1 MATYT
6 ASNDDGTTTGW
17 IVTVSPGGGDGDFFS
32 IDDDGVL
39 TFDEPPDY
47 EAPRG
52 NTYSF
57 SITAYD
63 GNPPNGQRPGQ
74 TSFSVRVIVEDVE
87 EISGPSA
94 VDYPENGA
102 GPVATYTVTD
112 PAGPSIAWS
121 LLDGDD
127 SGLFRISSGG
137 VLTFRASPNHEA
149 PADADGNNVY
159 RTTVK
164 AVHGSKTNTLVVAVT
179 VTNVNEAPEFPS
191 TENGRRM
198 VAEDAEVGED
208 IGDAVEAT
216 DPDVG
221 DSLTYS
227 LGGDDATS
235 FDIVASTG
243 QLQTE
248 APLDSDTKSRHTVT
262 VTATDRAG
270 LTDEITVTITVADVN
285 EAPEFDD
292 GPATTRTVP
301 ENTRQ
306 SQNIGDPVAATDP
319 DSRDRLTYTLGG
331 EDAASFDI
339 VASSG
344 QLRTRAALD
353 FEATTTY
360 SVIVYVRDSKD
371 KFGAGDTATDDE
383 ITVTINVDD
392 VEEVP
397 EFPFSRTERMVAEN
411 TGPDQ
416 DIGAPVAATDGDNDT
431 LTYTLG
437 GTDAASFNFDTTT
450 GQLQTKDPLDKET
463 KSRYS
468 VTVSVSDGK
477 DVDGNPDDVVDA
489 TITVTI
495 TVTDVN
501 ETPEFPSAEDG
512 TRMVAE
518 NTRRGQNIG
527 APVAATDGDR
537 DTLTYTLGGDDAA
550 AFDIDE
556 SSGQLRT
563 KAPLDYEAETS
574 YFVTVSVSDLKDIH
588 GNPDEVVD
596 ATVDVTITVDDV
608 NEAPEFTAGSATAR
622 TVAENTAAGEDIGTP
637 VAATDD
643 DNNEVLT
650 YTLGGDDAAAFDIDE
665 SSGQLLTKDPLD
677 HETKSRYTVAVSVR
691 DSRDAAGDADTA
703 TDDTI
708 TVTINVADV
717 NEAPVIKGEAS
728 VDYPENGDGPVATF
742 TATDPEM
749 GTLSWSLLMTGDY
762 DDFTM
767 DGSAL
772 SFNTPPDF
780 EDPNQGNTY
789 QVTVRVSD
797 GTHEDTLAVNVT
809 VTNEDEA
816 GTLTRS
822 SEPPQ
827 VEATL
832 TATLSDPDGN
842 VSSDIWEWERSATGS
857 DPWTTISGF
866 TPNTYTPVEAD
877 EGSYLRVTVTYT
889 DGHGSAK
896 TAQAVWPD
904 PVRAAPEMNEPPTF
918 ADAATTRE
926 VAENTAAGE
935 DIGDPVVAT
944 DPNTFDTTLTYS
956 LSGTDEE
963 SFAIVPETG
972 QLQTKAALNFETG
985 DTYMVTVTAK
995 DSSTE
1000 TATIE
1005 VTINVLNVNDA
1016 PEFPSTLDGA
1026 RTIPENTA
1034 MGVNIGAP
1042 VVATD
1047 QDDGHADTLIYTLG
1061 GTDGGSFD
1069 IDASSSQLLTDAALD
1084 YETKKTYTVT
1094 VIATDASSSS
1104 ATKKVVIHVTD
1115 ENDAPK
1121 FSGDFTRRT
1130 VKEDAAPG
1138 VNIGAPV
1145 AATDQDGDT
1154 LTYTL
1159 GGTDAASFT
1168 IVGETGQL
1176 KTKDPLDYASQSDS
1190 TYSVTVT
1197 ATDPAGETDTI
1208 PVTIMAPPPPPTPTP
1223 SGGGG
1228 GGGSSSNRAP
1238 VFPQGSSTARSV
1250 LEQAAAV
1257 TTVGTP
1263 VTATDTDQD
1272 ALTYSLGGTDAA
1284 TFSIDTSSGQLRT
1297 RATLDYETKTS
1308 YSVTVSVSDGKDANN
1323 GASTAVDNTI
1333 NVTIYVTDVTAPG
1346 QPARP
1351 TVEAASATS
1360 LTVTWTA
1367 PASTG
1372 APISGYNVE
1381 YRATVGDEPFTRR
1394 TTSGSVLSLSISGLE
1409 PDTAYQVQVQARNAE
1424 GDSAWSPLGNGR
1436 TGSQIEGRGD
1446 SSTPGINLAP
1456 TFTAGSAAT
1465 RTVAENTAAGQDIG
1479 TPVAATDTDK
1489 DRLVYS
1495 LGGTDAASF
1504 AIVASSGQLRTRAP
1518 LNYETKSSYSV
1529 TVSVSDSK
1537 NANNGASTATDGAIT
1552 VTIVVTNV
1560 EEAGTVDLPSSQPQ
1574 VGNQLTATL
1583 DDPDGNVTG
1592 VAWRW
1597 ERSADNT
1604 AWTII
1609 GGATAASYTPVV
1621 GDVSNYLRVT
1631 ASYTDGEGSGKT
1643 AQAASAQAVR
1653 AAPGS
1658 NTQRGTNRAPVF
1670 TEGNRAT
1677 RSTPEQVEAGT
1688 NLGDPVAA
1696 GDIDQDGLI
1705 YFLDGTDAASFS
1717 VVTTTGQL
1725 RTKAPL
1731 DYETKFSYTLTV
1743 TATDP
1748 STDSDTIRV
1757 TITVTN
1763 AEEAG
1768 TVTLSSVQPQV
1779 DTPVTAA
1786 LADPD
1791 GDVSGVTWRWERS
1804 ADNTA
1809 WTVIGGATA
1818 ASYTP
1823 VVGDVSNFLR
1833 VTASYTDEEGSG
1845 KTAQAASNNAVRAVP
1860 ATNSAPAFP
1869 ASETGARSVA
1879 EDAEASEAIGAPV
1892 AATDGDNDPLTYSLG
1907 GDDAASFAI
1916 VASSGQLQTK
1926 DPLDYE
1932 TKSSY
1937 SVTVTAT
1944 DPSSASDTTTV
1955 TVTVTNVEEAVAGG
1969 VIGGGRERGG
1979 GGGGGLGWL
1988 GIGIAATIM
1997 ALGASLVGG
2006 GAIMRRRLGLALP
2019 GWRPLIPLKRRSA
2032 SRWRDV

>member
-1 MATYT
+1 M
-6 ASNDDGTTTGW
+6 
-17 IVTVSPGGGDGDFFS
+17 I
-32 IDDDGVL
+32 
-39 TFDEPPDY
+39 
-47 EAPRG
+47 
-52 NTYSF
+52 
-57 SITAYD
+57 
-63 GNPPNGQRPGQ
+63 
-74 TSFSVRVIVEDVE
+74 
-87 EISGPSA
+87 
-94 VDYPENGA
+94 
-102 GPVATYTVTD
+102 
-112 PAGPSIAWS
+112 
-121 LLDGDD
+121 
-127 SGLFRISSGG
+127 
-137 VLTFRASPNHEA
+137 
-149 PADADGNNVY
+149 
-159 RTTVK
+159 
-164 AVHGSKTNTLVVAVT
+164 
-179 VTNVNEAPEFPS
+179 
-191 TENGRRM
+191 
-198 VAEDAEVGED
+198 
-208 IGDAVEAT
+208 
-216 DPDVG
+216 
-221 DSLTYS
+221 
-227 LGGDDATS
+227 
-235 FDIVASTG
+235 
-243 QLQTE
+243 
-248 APLDSDTKSRHTVT
+248 
-262 VTATDRAG
+262 
-270 LTDEITVTITVADVN
+270 
-285 EAPEFDD
+285 
-292 GPATTRTVP
+292 
-301 ENTRQ
+301 
-306 SQNIGDPVAATDP
+306 
-319 DSRDRLTYTLGG
+319 
-331 EDAASFDI
+331 
-339 VASSG
+339 
-344 QLRTRAALD
+344 
-353 FEATTTY
+353 
-360 SVIVYVRDSKD
+360 
-371 KFGAGDTATDDE
+371 
-383 ITVTINVDD
+383 
-392 VEEVP
+392 
-397 EFPFSRTERMVAEN
+397 
-411 TGPDQ
+411 
-416 DIGAPVAATDGDNDT
+416 
-431 LTYTLG
+431 
-437 GTDAASFNFDTTT
+437 
-450 GQLQTKDPLDKET
+450 
-463 KSRYS
+463 
-468 VTVSVSDGK
+468 
-477 DVDGNPDDVVDA
+477 
-489 TITVTI
+489 
-495 TVTDVN
+495 
-501 ETPEFPSAEDG
+501 
-512 TRMVAE
+512 
-518 NTRRGQNIG
+518 
-527 APVAATDGDR
+527 
-537 DTLTYTLGGDDAA
+537 
-550 AFDIDE
+550 
-556 SSGQLRT
+556 
-563 KAPLDYEAETS
+563 
-574 YFVTVSVSDLKDIH
+574 
-588 GNPDEVVD
+588 
-596 ATVDVTITVDDV
+596 
-608 NEAPEFTAGSATAR
+608 
-622 TVAENTAAGEDIGTP
+622 
-637 VAATDD
+637 
-643 DNNEVLT
+643 
-650 YTLGGDDAAAFDIDE
+650 
-665 SSGQLLTKDPLD
+665 
-677 HETKSRYTVAVSVR
+677 
-691 DSRDAAGDADTA
+691 
-703 TDDTI
+703 
-708 TVTINVADV
+708 INVADV
-717 NEAPVIKGEAS
+717 NEAPVIAGPAT
-728 VDYPENGDGPVATF
+728 VNYAENGTGTVATY
-742 TATDPEM
+742 TATDPEEV
-749 GTLSWSLLMTGDY
+749 TLSWSLAMTGDY
-762 DDFTM
+762 DAFTM
-767 DGSAL
+767 DGGAL
-772 SFNTPPDF
+772 SFKTPPDF
-780 EDPNQGNTY
+780 EAPDPDNTY
-789 QVTVRVSD
+789 EVTVRVSD
-797 GTHEDTLAVNVT
+797 GPNVPTLDVTIT
-809 VTNEDEA
+809 VTNVEEA

-827 VEATL
+827 VDAEL
-832 TATLSDPDGN
+832 TATLSDPDGVN
-842 VSSDIWEWERSATGS
+842 SGETWVWEKAATNSFPGT
-857 DPWTTISGF
+857 PISGADS
-866 TPNTYTPVEAD
+866 NTYTPVEGD

-889 DGHGSAK
+889 DGEGSGK

-904 PVRAAPEMNEPPTF
+904 PVQAAPEMNVAPTF
-918 ADAATTRE
+918 ANATATRE

-935 DIGDPVVAT
+935 DIGEPVEAT
-944 DPNTFDTTLTYS
+944 DTNTVDTLTYS
-956 LSGTDEE
+956 LGGTDAA

-972 QLQTKAALNFETG
+972 QLQTKAALNFETRE
-985 DTYMVTVTAK
+985 TYFVTVTAT

-1000 TATIE
+1000 TATID
-1005 VTINVLNVNDA
+1005 VTIIVLNVSDA
-1016 PEFPSTLDGA
+1016 PEFSSTDTGT
-1026 RTIPENTA
+1026 RTVAENTA
-1034 MGVNIGAP
+1034 AGVNIGAP

-1047 QDDGHADTLIYTLG
+1047 EDPEHANTLIYSLG
-1061 GTDGGSFD
+1061 GTDGASFG
-1069 IDASSSQLLTDAALD
+1069 IDATSSQLLTKAALD
-1084 YETKKTYTVT
+1084 HETKDTYTVT

-1104 ATKKVVIHVTD
+1104 ATKRVVIHVTD
-1115 ENDAPK
+1115 VNDAPK

-1130 VKEDAAPG
+1130 VNEDAAPG

-1145 AATDQDGDT
+1145 AATDQDAGDT

-1159 GGTDAASFT
+1159 SGTDEASFD

-1176 KTKDPLDYASQSDS
+1176 KTKAALDYEANPS
-1190 TYSVTVT
+1190 YFVTVT
-1197 ATDPAGETDTI
+1197 ATDRAGASDTI
-1208 PVTIMAPPPPPTPTP
+1208 PVAITKPPPPPPPPPP
-1223 SGGGG
+1223 SGGG

-1263 VTATDTDQD
+1263 VTATDADQD

-1621 GDVSNYLRVT
+1621 GDVSNYLRAT

-1643 AQAASAQAVR
+1643 AQAASARAVR

-1658 NTQRGTNRAPVF
+1658 NTQRGTNRAPAF

-1696 GDIDQDGLI
+1696 RDADQDGLI

-1717 VVTTTGQL
+1717 VVATTGQL

-1748 STDSDTIRV
+1748 STDSDTITV

-1768 TVTLSSVQPQV
+1768 TITLSSVQPQV

-1969 VIGGGRERGG
+1969 VIGGGGGRERRG

-1997 ALGASLVGG
+1997 AIGASLVGG